1 MSRNIVVGVTGGI
14 ACYKAADLVSRL
26 KKEDIEIDVIM
37 TKNACEFVSPLT
49 FRTLSKNPV
58 VTDTFATP
66 EAWKVGHVA
75 LAEKADIM
83 LIAPA
88 TANVIGKV
96 ASGIAD
102 DMLTTTIMA
111 SKAKIVF
118 APAMNVN
125 MYENPI
131 LQANIEKL
139 KSYGYYF
146 IEPGSGMLACGY
158 EGKGRMAEPA
168 EIVEYVLPLL
178 EKTEKEEKQAE
189 READFAEKKI
199 LVTAGP
205 TVRMRNTPRF
215 RYSRLGPA
223 GNMV

>member
-1 MSRNIVVGVTGGI
+1 MSRNVVVGVTGGI
-14 ACYKAADLVSRL
+14 ACYKAADMVSRL
-26 KKEDIEIDVIM
+26 KKEDIEVDVIM
-37 TKNACEFVSPLT
+37 TKNACHFVDPLT

-66 EAWKVGHVA
+66 EAWKVGHIA

-96 ASGIAD
+96 ACGIAD

-111 SKAKIVF
+111 SQAKIVF

-125 MYENPI
+125 MYRNPI
-131 LQANIEKL
+131 VQANIEKL

-168 EIVEYVLPLL
+168 EIVEYVLRMLDGGEL
-178 EKTEKEEKQAE
+178 SEESRQSGDLARADATTDESGERAVKLPQAGTGE
-189 READFAEKKI
+189 RC
-199 LVTAGP
+199 V
-205 TVRMRNTPRF
+205 
-215 RYSRLGPA
+215 
-223 GNMV
+223 